1 MKMPHCRKTFAAM
14 IAIAGLVL
22 CPAAYADDEGEWGD
36 DPGDEWGTPEYCD
49 KHGHSWEFD
58 VTDPPSC
65 ESAGFDLYYC
75 SCCGE
80 YDQRNFVAPTGHN
93 YNQNGICVNCNQP
106 REGVIVYTHHPA
118 VAPTC
123 VWRGNI
129 EYWSGSDGQFYDS
142 EGGNTLAEDQVWI
155 PALDHAWTAWT
166 TNAIPTCTT
175 MGRVTRSCT
184 RADCNATETQS
195 ISALGHAW
203 TAWTTNTPPTCM
215 TAGSETHSCTRC
227 SETETQEIPALGHDY
242 SAWTTNVLPT
252 CTSPGSEGSLCTR
265 CGTGETQAIPALGH
279 DWTAWTVVTPATY
292 TALGEEERDCSRC
305 DAHETRA
312 LAVLQHS
319 SFSVGGS
326 GNTFTVVRTGEGT
339 NLAETVYYR
348 AVSLSAYAGQNFTS
362 KSGSLTFAPGQIFTN
377 VVVSTRTPS
386 SDAYKFQSGTTR
398 AYRFELL
405 DEGGF
410 RLDGKDRTITA
421 GTSVSTNGAF
431 NIKNVTIQ
439 AAEYTADDDGYDKN
453 GYKSVSSNAYFSAAA
468 PKAYFQHVGAQLRM
482 TLSMQAKENDDGYQY
497 LQFLVNETVNCDNR
511 KSCSDGDPGNIS
523 LSRYMAGFEIKSGS
537 KDDSYKTY
545 TFPVT
550 NASNNAGAVDPWG
563 YGNKYPLDKQ
573 KFKDGCRASDGR
585 IIIPLDF
592 TNLVLRLNASG
603 SSGSDEWAAKNV
615 KAHVQAVDSAVPTL
629 LGATVSPGPYH
640 SGNTVTVS
648 LAFSEIVVT
657 KPSSGFFLR
666 TSWGLLGYEGGTCG
680 NVLTFSGKI
689 DDGTTDST
697 PLSVTGFSGL
707 TSIKDLAGNAFGG
720 SVSRSLDAS
729 VAPSVDYAI
738 AYDLAGGALPPNEDP
753 NPDVYNYDSDIITLT
768 NPVRPGYTFAGWS
781 GTGFSGTRTTVT
793 IYHSHGDRAYT
804 AHWTP
809 IEYAVHFE
817 ANGGTGTMTNQTF
830 TYNAPQ
836 ALSANAFAC
845 TGYAFAGW
853 TVSPDGS
860 GTGYADGETVGNLTN
875 ENGAVVNLYAQW
887 NTIPWAGTGTR
898 ADPYVIMYPSQLD
911 LLAAQVNAGDKF
923 ENTYFVL
930 GTNITYAYTTD
941 WNDATSTEN
950 NYTAIGRRL
959 AEGTRNF
966 EGTFDGQGYTVSGIR
981 IYKGGD
987 STADGWQG
995 LFGRTYDGTVK
1006 NVTLADARIT
1016 GRYYVGGIVGDQN
1029 YGIVENCHVASNVA
1043 IHAVADSAKYHGGI
1057 VGYLYGSRLS
1067 GKTTGCTSAA
1077 TLTMADGLD
1086 GCMYYG
1092 GIVGQN
1098 YRGEVRNCFVLG
1110 ATVPD
1115 VGDAGAVVGYN
1126 YDNAPLASNYYR
1138 ACTVA
1143 GTANATG
1150 VGTGAGD
1157 VAGALPVFT
1166 VGGNDI
1172 AVASTPDVT
1181 HDGTDYYAEGSVV
1194 TLAYVGTVPAGF
1206 TLSYVVSAGTI
1217 DGDSLTMPAAD
1228 VTVTATLAPPSSWI
1242 PYVDANGDTQYCTEY
1257 TVLTNAAGN
1266 VAYGVS
1272 GAEAWY
1278 VVTNDVTISGSLYF
1292 AGSAHLILC
1301 DGATLT
1307 VTNASGI
1314 AIKANGNFTI
1324 YCQVN
1329 GTGAVVANC
1338 EGSGIYVSIGGIT
1351 INGGSVTVN
1360 GGGNGITSSGGVT
1373 INGGNVAA
1381 TVANHGGTGIYGAFI
1396 TLYLTNPSDSIY
1408 ASSYSCLNNSVSV
1421 MGDLTDGFSC
1431 IYAGHKTPSFLAG
1444 KTLRPL
1450 VTTPTYPAYLD
1461 EADNNV
1467 IANYDYWAEQ
1477 YGYDALGVNET
1488 AFLLDVAPG
1497 AVTNGVTPLR
1507 VVEVGSTNVLVA
1519 GSVYENLM
1527 WEYMIDYDEDYLP
1540 CRRIVLESGVG
1551 ALKPGPW
1558 REYSGTPSSFDICN
1572 GYVVLR
1578 FTHDLSLPKS
1588 EWWAISWFVDFEG
1601 DRAVVLVP
1609 TMFKEHIRM
1618 VVEQQLNRP
1627 VSGLFLSVGIE
1638 PCTVIDPDTI
1648 LTFFPM
1654 PPLVE

>member
-1 MKMPHCRKTFAAM
+1 MKMPHCRKIFAAT
-14 IAIAGLVL
+14 IAIVGLVL

-129 EYWSGSDGQFYDS
+129 EYWSGSDGQYYDS

-166 TNAIPTCTT
+166 TNTPPTCTT

-215 TAGSETHSCTRC
+215 TAGSETHSCSRC

-292 TALGEEERDCSRC
+292 TALGEEAHDCSRC
-305 DAHETRA
+305 NAHETRT
-312 LAVLQHS
+312 LAVIQHS
-319 SFSVGGS
+319 K
-326 GNTFTVVRTGEGT
+326 FTVTSSTSGSSTKFIVNRSGEGT
-339 NLAETVYYR
+339 NLAETVCYR
-348 AVSLSAYAGQNFTS
+348 TVGLSAYAGQHFTS
-362 KSGSLTFAPGQIFTN
+362 KSGALTFAAGQTAITN
-377 VVVSTRTPS
+377 TISETTPS
-386 SDAYKFQSGTTR
+386 ADAYRFQTATSR
-398 AYRFELL
+398 SYRFELT

-410 RLDGKDRTITA
+410 PITNAVRAITI
-421 GTSVSTNGAF
+421 GTRVN
-431 NIKNVTIQ
+431 
-439 AAEYTADDDGYDKN
+439 
-453 GYKSVSSNAYFSAAA
+453 SSNAFALKDLTISAGTITVTDGGYDQAYHSVTVNNYFNAAA
-468 PKAYFQHVGAQLRM
+468 PKDYLVVAGAQLRA
-482 TLSMQAKENDDGYQY
+482 TVTFHAHEKDDGYQY
-497 LQFLVNETVNCDNR
+497 VAIYANTSTSNVDTGA
-511 KSCSDGDPGNIS
+511 KDGDPGTIS
-523 LSRYMAGFEIKSGS
+523 YSRYMAGFTIDGNVSS
-537 KDDSYKTY
+537 TYYPY
-545 TFPVT
+545 TFPLTSKGDSCGAQAHPWSGNSNGNLQQQYFNT
-550 NASNNAGAVDPWG
+550 N
-563 YGNKYPLDKQ
+563 
-573 KFKDGCRASDGR
+573 CRATDGR
-585 IIIPLDF
+585 LIIPTSLSS
-592 TNLVLRLNASG
+592 LYIRLNASG
-603 SSGSDEWAAKNV
+603 NLNDTWYASNV
-615 KAHVQAVDSAVPTL
+615 VAHVQAVDTNAPSKIAASAAPGVHAK
-629 LGATVSPGPYH
+629 GNDIYVS
-640 SGNTVTVS
+640 V
-648 LAFSEIVVT
+648 AFSEPVT
-657 KPSSGFFLR
+657 CSSASLS
-666 TSWGLLGYEGGTCG
+666 TTWGTLIYNSGSGS
-680 NVLTFSGKI
+680 NVLTFKGTISDTAYGNLNITGKSG
-689 DDGTTDST
+689 T
-697 PLSVTGFSGL
+697 
-707 TSIKDLAGNAFGG
+707 IKDLSGKDLSGG
-720 SVSRSLDAS
+720 LNQTGLASLTS
-729 VAPSVDYAI
+729 SHTYTI
-738 AYDLAGGALPPNEDP
+738 SYDLAGGVLSDGAS
-753 NPDVYNYDSDIITLT
+753 NPTNYTYESAAIALT

-781 GTGFSGTRTTVT
+781 GTGFSGTRTTVN
-793 IYHSHGDRAYT
+793 IAAHSHGDRAYT

-817 ANGGTGTMTNQTF
+817 ANGGTGSMTNQTF
-830 TYNAPQ
+830 TYDAPQ
-836 ALSANAFAC
+836 ALTANAFAC

-853 TVSPDGS
+853 TVSPDGG
-860 GTGYADGETVGNLTN
+860 GTGYVDGETVGNLTN

-887 NTIPWAGTGTR
+887 NPIPWAGTGTR

-959 AEGTRNF
+959 ADVPRNF
-966 EGTFDGQGYTVSGIR
+966 KGTFDGQGYTVSGIR

-987 STADGWQG
+987 STTDGMQG
-995 LFGRTYDGTVK
+995 LFGRTFDGTVK

-1016 GRYYVGGIVGDQN
+1016 GHHYVGGIVGDQN

-1043 IHAVADSAKYHGGI
+1043 IHAVASSTRNHGGI
-1057 VGYLYGSRLS
+1057 VGYLFGSSLS

-1077 TLTMADGLD
+1077 TLTMADGLT
-1086 GCMYYG
+1086 GCKYYG
-1092 GIVGQN
+1092 GIVGGTN
-1098 YRGEVRNCFVLG
+1098 SGEIRNCLAFG

-1115 VGDAGAVVGYN
+1115 VECAGTVVGLN
-1126 YDNAPLASNYYR
+1126 DNNNTTLASNYYR

-1242 PYVDANGDTQYCTEY
+1242 PYVDANGDTQYCAEY
-1257 TVLTNAAGN
+1257 TVLTNADGD
-1266 VAYGVS
+1266 VRYGG
-1272 GAEAWY
+1272 GAETWY
-1278 VVTNDVTISGSLYF
+1278 VVTNDVTISGQLQFYNY
-1292 AGSAHLILC
+1292 AHLILC
-1301 DGATLT
+1301 DGATLA
-1307 VTNASGI
+1307 VTNENGA
-1314 AIKANGNFTI
+1314 AIEARDISVYGQT
-1324 YCQVN
+1324 N
-1329 GTGAVVANC
+1329 GTGSVVATGDYCGINAN
-1338 EGSGIYVSIGGIT
+1338 GS
-1351 INGGSVTVN
+1351 
-1360 GGGNGITSSGGVT
+1360 VT
-1373 INGGNVAA
+1373 INGGIVTANGDDYGINANGSVTINGGIVTA
-1381 TVANHGGTGIYGAFI
+1381 TATATDGDGIYAAGDIF
-1396 TLYLTNPSDSIY
+1396 LDWTNPTDSIY
-1408 ASSYSCLNNSVSV
+1408 ASSYYSPWVYVCFYSAF
-1421 MGDLTDGFSC
+1421 TDGSNAYSGM
-1431 IYAGHKTPSFLAG
+1431 IPTDALAG

-1467 IANYDYWAEQ
+1467 IDNYDAWAAR

-1507 VVEVGSTNVLVA
+1507 VAELGSTNVLVA
-1519 GSVYENLM
+1519 GSVYENMM
-1527 WEYMIDYDEDYLP
+1527 WEYRIDYDEDYLP

-1638 PCTVIDPDTI
+1638 PCTVIDPETI